1 MSNRESGNLGQNWF
15 PVGTQQKDANHKED
29 MIQSFRNDVFKAN
42 DDVIKKLFP
51 PGSLIDSFQGNGV
64 AGIAIL

>member
-1 MSNRESGNLGQNWF
+1 M
-15 PVGTQQKDANHKED
+15 GTQQKDANHKED
-29 MIQSFRNDVFKAN
+29 VIQSFGNDVFKAN

-51 PGSLIDSFQGNGV
+51 PGSLIDSFEGNGV